1 MYIILKKIRIFY
13 IIKIKYAKID
23 KKVDYWTCVR
33 YNRIV
38 IKIIMKLGV
47 EKMNICEVKDNY
59 NLFVK
64 INYKSGD
71 DKVLSKIKTHLNNK
85 VLGERYLIGG
95 GILNRKGSTLI
106 LKINSIEDI
115 KEISSEKDV
124 NYKLLAVPKILN

>member
-1 MYIILKKIRIFY
+1 
-13 IIKIKYAKID
+13 
-23 KKVDYWTCVR
+23 
-33 YNRIV
+33 
-38 IKIIMKLGV
+38 MKLGV

-71 DKVLSKIKTHLNNK
+71 DKILSKIKTHLNNK

-95 GILNRKGSTLI
+95 GILNRNGSTLI

-124 NYKLLAVPKILN
+124 SYKLLAVPKILN